1 MKSEKLQLIFLRI
14 ALLRHLRVCSP
25 MHHCGEGFRIFNRIK
40 LEKVVNFII
49 VSKAQNDESFMQL
62 FCKCLFHLNSYVFQK
77 KKLLTFQLM
86 VNILCLHLSSRNL
99 FLMVCAEALNHCL
112 N

>member
-25 MHHCGEGFRIFNRIK
+25 MQHCGEGFRIFNRIK

-49 VSKAQNDESFMQL
+49 VSKAQNDDSFMQL
-62 FCKCLFHLNSYVFQK
+62 FCKYLFHLNSYVFQK

-86 VNILCLHLSSRNL
+86 VKHTLFTSFFAQSVFDGLCGGVKSLS
-99 FLMVCAEALNHCL
+99 
-112 N
+112 